1 MAFWGV
7 EVKPT
12 RPVTHKPDST
22 KGRLHISQATLGYNV
37 IASKRCSVQCKVGDK
52 CPVFLCSLFPGT
64 SESCQ
69 LNLEFDEGD
78 EVVFSVLGPGCVY
91 LTGYF
96 LPSGR
101 SHNFPDE
108 SESYGEDI
116 AFSDTERSIRSSEDE
131 YEDSFINDSEPEV
144 ASSISSFDS
153 EDKPRKKKTKSDK
166 GRRGHLK
173 KKKRQLKV
181 PESGNESRE
190 KNFSS
195 DHAGA
200 KAMEI
205 ESESE
210 DKAKRGRL
218 KKKNQLVVVSDDDD
232 ISPEKYFSNGHA
244 KSIRIESETES
255 EDKGKCGRLKEK
267 SQLVVSDDDDRSQ
280 EKDFSNGH
288 NTSEKSAEIESES
301 ESESDSED
309 RLTISAL
316 CKKIEEEKSKVP
328 ETKEKNEKESHVSG
342 KTETEVDG
350 NRVKTLNIESAT
362 AENKSDDKPTVFSL
376 WKKKEGEK
384 SKKPEAKEKG
394 EKDSHEP
401 SKNEAK
407 VDGSCVK
414 TSNIEPA
421 TAENSKP
428 RRVNIENGS
437 VFPKKKED
445 KRKENKPIKAPTI
458 DEEVN
463 KIDEAAND
471 KVHNENGTV
480 SNKKGEE
487 KTKQEDHIEAPRLD
501 EEAKK
506 IDQNLFK
513 AEEESH
519 KAAKDKNLPDSALPS
534 TDLGPNDN
542 TTSKKKKKE
551 KDLKELS
558 AGEEARE
565 NNTKTKGKRK
575 RQTEDGD
582 NKAFVDATDQ
592 IASETQSR
600 EKKKKKKNKGEIND
614 SDNLVIE
621 DLESGKPEGKVA
633 VSGKKVYINYIG
645 KFMENGQVFDSN
657 VGNSPMKF
665 RLGDESVLKGWNI
678 GIDGMRVGGKR
689 KLIIPPSLGYDSKEV
704 HDEKVPPKSTVV
716 FEIELVKVRK

>member
-12 RPVTHKPDST
+12 RPVTHKSDST

-69 LNLEFDEGD
+69 LNLEFDEGV
-78 EVVFSVLGPGCVY
+78 EVVFSVLGPGSVY

-232 ISPEKYFSNGHA
+232 ISPEKHFSNGHA
-244 KSIRIESETES
+244 KSIRIESE
-255 EDKGKCGRLKEK
+255 
-267 SQLVVSDDDDRSQ
+267 
-280 EKDFSNGH
+280 
-288 NTSEKSAEIESES
+288 
-301 ESESDSED
+301 
-309 RLTISAL
+309 
-316 CKKIEEEKSKVP
+316 
-328 ETKEKNEKESHVSG
+328 
-342 KTETEVDG
+342 
-350 NRVKTLNIESAT
+350 
-362 AENKSDDKPTVFSL
+362 NKSNDKPTVFSL

-421 TAENSKP
+421 TAENSEP
-428 RRVNIENGS
+428 RRVNIENVS
-437 VFPKKKED
+437 VFPKKKEE
-445 KRKENKPIKAPTI
+445 KRKENKPIKVPTI

-471 KVHNENGTV
+471 KVH
-480 SNKKGEE
+480 KE

-534 TDLGPNDN
+534 TVLGPTDN

-575 RQTEDGD
+575 RQTEDGY

-689 KLIIPPSLGYDSKEV
+689 KLIIPPSLGYITNHLLDCVYDSKEV